1 MADAHK
7 IVHIDINKINPAA
20 YNPRNISD
28 DAFKGLVESIKRFG
42 MPQPL
47 VVNKSNNILISGH
60 QRLKA
65 ASEIGMA
72 KVPVIYVE
80 LNDKD
85 EKILNVTLNNP
96 SIQGHFTESLQELL
110 GDLSDD
116 HDVFTSL
123 KMDSLVDTFIPNL
136 PDEEEMKAPSESNKF
151 NIIVVL
157 NSKLEQE
164 SVFDDLKNQGYKVKA
179 Q

>member
-1 MADAHK
+1 MTETQK
-7 IVHIDINKINPAA
+7 IVYIDINKINPAA

-65 ASEIGMA
+65 ANEIGMA

-96 SIQGHFTESLQELL
+96 SIQGRFTESLQELL

-116 HDVFTSL
+116 HDVFTNL

-136 PDEEEMKAPSESNKF
+136 PDEEKMKAPSESNKF
-151 NIIVVL
+151 NIIVIL